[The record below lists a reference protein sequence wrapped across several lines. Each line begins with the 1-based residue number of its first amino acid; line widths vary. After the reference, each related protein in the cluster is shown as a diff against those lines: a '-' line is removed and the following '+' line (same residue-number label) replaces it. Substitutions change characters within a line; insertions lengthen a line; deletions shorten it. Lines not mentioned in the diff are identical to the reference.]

1 MTLASIDINICDC
14 GYFDLVQSPIPKWV
28 ERHWDTR
35 STPVAVTPAI
45 FPYQVTTIQTVKTKN
60 LILLLSS
67 EQVASF
73 FISLLLMIV

>member
-35 STPVAVTPAI
+35 STPVAVTSCN
-45 FPYQVTTIQTVKTKN
+45 FPVPGYYPNSKN
-60 LILLLSS
+60 KKSNIG
-67 EQVASF
+67 
-73 FISLLLMIV
+73 III